1 MSVADSE
8 GPIDASCRQSGTWTA
23 PGPPDRP
30 TATDEYVFVRE
41 YPLEKIEGRW
51 TLQILVCL
59 NAGGRR
65 FSDLRSAI
73 PRVSA
78 NILTDRLRALESA
91 GIVERHYLPP
101 PHASHVYVL
110 AGLAAGLKPVLDA
123 IARWRSETSLP
134 AHCDGRVSALGRE

>member
-1 MSVADSE
+1 MSVTDSE
-8 GPIDASCRQSGTWTA
+8 GPVDGSCHESGAWRA
-23 PGPPDRP
+23 LGPSDSP
-30 TATDEYVFVRE
+30 TADDPIFAED
-41 YPLEKIEGRW
+41 PLEKIEGRW

-59 NAGGRR
+59 SAGGRR

-101 PHASHVYVL
+101 PHASHLYVL
-110 AGLAAGLKPVLDA
+110 AGFAAGLKPVLDA
-123 IARWRSETSLP
+123 IARWRAEASPP
-134 AHCDGRVSALGRE
+134 AHRGGRVSALGRE